1 VEPDL
6 SLPGDPEG
14 FVVGDQTHEIG
25 EPGSS
30 LPAVAPVAMQQG
42 VYPDKTDARDHL
54 NRSS

>member
-25 EPGSS
+25 EQGSS
-30 LPAVAPVAMQQG
+30 LPAVAPVAM
-42 VYPDKTDARDHL
+42 
-54 NRSS
+54 